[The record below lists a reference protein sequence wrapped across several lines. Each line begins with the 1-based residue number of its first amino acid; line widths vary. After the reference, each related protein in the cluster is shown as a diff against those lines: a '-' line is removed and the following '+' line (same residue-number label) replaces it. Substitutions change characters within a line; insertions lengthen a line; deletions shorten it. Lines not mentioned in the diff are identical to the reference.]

1 MIYYLIF
8 VCLSL
13 LSLWLAWKI
22 SVTDFK
28 RRIIPDVY
36 LFPLM
41 LIGLIFV
48 VFFPWICSVQESVL
62 GAFFGYGLAM
72 ITGIL
77 FSKIRPD
84 LDSPIGMGDI
94 KMLSAGGLWLGVTG
108 LSIALIL
115 SCIFGS
121 AWGVYKK
128 QKYIPFGPF
137 FIASSFLTLIILRF
151 LL

>member
-1 MIYYLIF
+1 MFYYLIF
-8 VCLSL
+8 VCSALV
-13 LSLWLAWKI
+13 SLWLAWKI
-22 SVTDFK
+22 SVSDFK

-41 LIGLIFV
+41 LIGLLFV
-48 VFFPWICSVQESVL
+48 VFFPWICSIQESVL
-62 GAFFGYGLAM
+62 GAVFGYMLAS
-72 ITGIL
+72 ITGFL
-77 FSKIRPD
+77 FSKIRPEI
-84 LDSPIGMGDI
+84 DSPIGMGDI

-137 FIASSFLTLIILRF
+137 FIISSFLTLIILRF